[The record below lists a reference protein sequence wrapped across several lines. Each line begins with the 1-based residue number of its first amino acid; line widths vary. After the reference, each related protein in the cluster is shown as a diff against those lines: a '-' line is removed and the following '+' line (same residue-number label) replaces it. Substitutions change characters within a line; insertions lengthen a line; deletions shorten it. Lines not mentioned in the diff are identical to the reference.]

1 MSAQERKK
9 EERAPQ
15 AKPFGPIDP
24 FETMREVMNRMMD
37 TFFVPLS
44 RYAPPA
50 FRVPLQGSYSP
61 DVDVIEE
68 DDGVRIHV
76 EVPGMTPDDLA
87 VTITQDTVVVRGEK
101 KREEIEGKGVHR
113 AERSYGPFRRVISLP
128 VEVDREK
135 ADASF
140 KNGVLTIVVPK
151 SHEAARKVQIRA
163 E

>member
-1 MSAQERKK
+1 MPGQERKRD
-9 EERAPQ
+9 EPAPH
-15 AKPFGPIDP
+15 ARPFGPINP
-24 FETMREVMNRMMD
+24 FEAMRDVMNRVMD
-37 TFFVPLS
+37 TFFLPLS
-44 RYAPPA
+44 HYAPPA
-50 FRVPLQGSYSP
+50 FRVPLLGGYSP

-68 DDGVRIHV
+68 DDDVRIHV

-87 VTITQDTVVVRGEK
+87 VTITQDTVVIRGEK
-101 KREEIEGKGVHR
+101 KRDEVGGKGVHR
-113 AERSYGPFRRVISLP
+113 AERSYGPFRRVIPLP

-140 KNGVLTIVVPK
+140 KNGVLTIVIPK

>member
-15 AKPFGPIDP
+15 AKPFGPINP
-24 FETMREVMNRMMD
+24 VETMREVMNRMMD
-37 TFFVPLS
+37 TFVVPLS
-44 RYAPPA
+44 RFAPPA
-50 FRVPLQGSYSP
+50 FRVPLAGSYSP

-68 DDGVRIHV
+68 DDDVRIHV

-101 KREEIEGKGVHR
+101 KREEIEGKGVHC
-113 AERSYGPFRRVISLP
+113 AERCYGPFRRVISLP
-128 VEVDREK
+128 VDVDREK

>member
-9 EERAPQ
+9 EERPPQ
-15 AKPFGPIDP
+15 RAPFGPINP
-24 FETMREVMNRMMD
+24 FDTMRDVMNRMME

-44 RYAPPA
+44 QYAPPA
-50 FRVPLQGSYSP
+50 FRVPLAGGYSP

-68 DDGVRIHV
+68 DDDVRIHV

-87 VTITQDTVVVRGEK
+87 VTITRETVVIRGEK

-113 AERSYGPFRRVISLP
+113 AERSYGSFRRVISLP
-128 VEVDREK
+128 VEVDRER

-140 KNGVLTIVVPK
+140 KNGVLTIVIPK